1 MGLLDGL
8 IKGAAGAGLVAVA
21 SKVINENGGIDGLM
35 KKFQQ
40 GGLGGIFGSWV
51 GTGQNQ
57 AVTPAQVQQTLGPD
71 QIQKLAQEMGVPA
84 EQLSQHLSEL
94 LPHVVDKM
102 TPAGQVP
109 QGAQAQATPDI
120 IQQILGLGKA

>member
-8 IKGAAGAGLVAVA
+8 VKGAAATGLIAVA

-35 KKFQQ
+35 KKFQE
-40 GGLGGIFGSWV
+40 GGLGNIFGSWV
-51 GTGQNQ
+51 STGENQ
-57 AVTPAQVQQTLGPD
+57 AVTPTQVQQTLGPD
-71 QIQKLAQEMGVPA
+71 QIQKLAQELGIPA
-84 EQLSQHLSEL
+84 DQLSQHLSEL

-109 QGAQAQATPDI
+109 QGTQAQTSPDAI
-120 IQQILGLGKA
+120 KKILGMS